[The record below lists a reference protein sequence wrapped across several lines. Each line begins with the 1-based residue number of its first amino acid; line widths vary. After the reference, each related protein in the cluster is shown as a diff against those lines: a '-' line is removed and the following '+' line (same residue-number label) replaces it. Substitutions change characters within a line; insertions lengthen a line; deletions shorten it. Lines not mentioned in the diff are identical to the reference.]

1 MLHHCVRIASALA
14 FVAGAWI
21 LGLTQASAAEK
32 ISFAHVSTIGSEE
45 HLAGLEFGKVLKE
58 KSNGA
63 LEVEIFPNAQLGGEK
78 EIVEGMLLG
87 TVDVGKPSAAVLA
100 NWVTEFNVIN
110 MPFVFKDL
118 QHLQRAA
125 DPSGPIFKKLTE
137 LSAAK
142 GIRMLGIM
150 VCCTRH
156 IMTKKPVNSIAD
168 MRGIKIRAIQNP
180 VHVATFNAFGANAT
194 AIAYPE
200 VTPATERCR
209 RASSTAP
216 TPGT

>member
-1 MLHHCVRIASALA
+1 
-14 FVAGAWI
+14 
-21 LGLTQASAAEK
+21 
-32 ISFAHVSTIGSEE
+32 
-45 HLAGLEFGKVLKE
+45 
-58 KSNGA
+58 
-63 LEVEIFPNAQLGGEK
+63 
-78 EIVEGMLLG
+78 MLLG

-180 VHVATFNAFGANAT
+180 GPRRHLQRVRRQCDRVR
-194 AIAYPE
+194 
-200 VTPATERCR
+200 VSRKSTERCR